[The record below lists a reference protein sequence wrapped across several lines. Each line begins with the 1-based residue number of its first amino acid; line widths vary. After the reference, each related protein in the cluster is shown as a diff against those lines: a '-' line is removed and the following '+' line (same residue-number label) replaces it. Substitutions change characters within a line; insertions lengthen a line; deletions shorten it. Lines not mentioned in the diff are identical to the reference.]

1 MGNDNPKHERD
12 SARALPQADAARR
25 TTGAG
30 TPPMFADALQKTA
43 AAFNRLFDAPPLIL
57 TMLSF
62 TLFVIVWWF
71 FSTYLVNPKLIPSP
85 ALVASTG
92 WDMLIHRNL
101 LKDIGAS
108 MMRVGVGL
116 ALGTVCGVV
125 VGLLIGRSRAA
136 AALVDPV
143 VQVMRNLS
151 PTAMIPIALVWFG
164 IGEEAKF
171 FLIFWGAFFIIAV
184 NTTAGVHSTPRTRI
198 RGAQC
203 LGASELRIFVS
214 IMLPSALPYIVAG
227 VRLGVASAFMT
238 IIPAEILAA
247 QEGLGAL
254 LQQASLNGQI
264 DRMFVALAIVAV
276 LGYSTDRAVRYLAEH
291 TFKRYTAYQS
301 EL

>member
-1 MGNDNPKHERD
+1 MASDNVKHGRE
-12 SARALPQADAARR
+12 AGRAASQAAAQNGVTGGRVSPAHANPLRR
-25 TTGAG
+25 
-30 TPPMFADALQKTA
+30 MAD
-43 AAFNRLFDAPPLIL
+43 AFNRLFDAPPIVL

-62 TLFVIVWWF
+62 ALFLLVWWF

-85 ALVASTG
+85 SRVASTG
-92 WDMLIHRNL
+92 WDMLVHRNL
-101 LKDIGAS
+101 LEDIWAS

-116 ALGTVCGVV
+116 ALGTASGVV

-143 VQVMRNLS
+143 LQVMRNLS

-184 NTTAGVHSTPRTRI
+184 NTTAGVYATPRTRI

-227 VRLGVASAFMT
+227 IRLGVASAFMT

-247 QEGLGAL
+247 QRGLGAL
-254 LQQASLNGQI
+254 LQQASLNGQV

-276 LGYSTDRAVRYLAEH
+276 LGYSTDRAVRYLAEN
-291 TFKRYTAYQS
+291 TFKRYTAYLS

>member
-1 MGNDNPKHERD
+1 MAKD
-12 SARALPQADAARR
+12 SVNQESVSGMAAAQAGIARAAERGRSMPAPAAPQRKWSSR
-25 TTGAG
+25 
-30 TPPMFADALQKTA
+30 
-43 AAFNRLFDAPPLIL
+43 FNRLFDAPPIL
-57 TMLSF
+57 LTLLSF
-62 TLFVIVWWF
+62 TLFVIIWWI
-71 FSTYLVNPKLIPSP
+71 FSTYLINPKLIPSP
-85 ALVASTG
+85 TRVAATS

-101 LKDIGAS
+101 LLDIGAS

-116 ALGTVCGVV
+116 VLGSLSGVV
-125 VGLLIGRSRAA
+125 VGLLIGRSRPV

-143 VQVMRNLS
+143 LQVMRNLS

-184 NTTAGVHSTPRTRI
+184 NTTAGVHATPRTRI

-203 LGASELRIFVS
+203 LGASELRIFLS

-227 VRLGVASAFMT
+227 MRLGVASAFMT

-247 QEGLGAL
+247 QKGLGAL
-254 LQQASLNGQI
+254 LQQASLNGQV
-264 DRMFVALAIVAV
+264 DRMFVALAIVAL

-291 TFKRYTAYQS
+291 TFKRYTAYLS

>member
-1 MGNDNPKHERD
+1 MAKD
-12 SARALPQADAARR
+12 SVNQDAVSRIAAAQAGIARAAERRRSMPAPAVPQRKWGSR
-25 TTGAG
+25 
-30 TPPMFADALQKTA
+30 
-43 AAFNRLFDAPPLIL
+43 FNRLFDAPPIL
-57 TMLSF
+57 LTLLSF
-62 TLFVIVWWF
+62 TLFVIIWWI
-71 FSTYLVNPKLIPSP
+71 FSTYLINPKLIPSP
-85 ALVASTG
+85 TRVAATS

-101 LKDIGAS
+101 LQDIGAS

-116 ALGTVCGVV
+116 VLGSLSGVV
-125 VGLLIGRSRAA
+125 VGLLIGRSRPV

-143 VQVMRNLS
+143 LQVMRNLS

-203 LGASELRIFVS
+203 LGASELRIFLS

-227 VRLGVASAFMT
+227 IRLGVASAFMT

-247 QEGLGAL
+247 QKGLGAL
-254 LQQASLNGQI
+254 LQQASLNGQV
-264 DRMFVALAIVAV
+264 DRMFVALAIVAL
-276 LGYSTDRAVRYLAEH
+276 LGYSPDRAVRYLAEH
-291 TFKRYTAYQS
+291 TFKRYTAYLS

>member
-1 MGNDNPKHERD
+1 MAKD
-12 SARALPQADAARR
+12 SVNQGPASAN
-25 TTGAG
+25 
-30 TPPMFADALQKTA
+30 A
-43 AAFNRLFDAPPLIL
+43 AAQASADRAAERGRSTPASVSRQRKWSSHFNRLFDAPPIL
-57 TMLSF
+57 LTLLSF
-62 TLFVIVWWF
+62 TLFVIIWWI
-71 FSTYLVNPKLIPSP
+71 FSTYLINPKLIPSP
-85 ALVASTG
+85 TRVAATS

-101 LKDIGAS
+101 LQDIGAS

-116 ALGTVCGVV
+116 VLGSLSGVV
-125 VGLLIGRSRAA
+125 VGLLIGRSRPV

-143 VQVMRNLS
+143 LQVMRNLS

-203 LGASELRIFVS
+203 LGASELRIFLS

-227 VRLGVASAFMT
+227 IRLGVASAFMT

-247 QEGLGAL
+247 QKGLGAL
-254 LQQASLNGQI
+254 LQQASLNGQV
-264 DRMFVALAIVAV
+264 DRMFVALAIVAL

-291 TFKRYTAYQS
+291 TFKRYTAYLS